1 MCETHNLLSMGDFS
15 FRSEPHP
22 HHLCRS
28 ASHGVGTISSAR
40 RCTLRAGHDRVI
52 PGTDTSRPRS
62 PNDRCSCPRGTRRP
76 VSRCSSLQ
84 RTIHRILGKK
94 GTSPACACRAQKH
107 HLDIRQER
115 WGSKID
121 RIESEQAAFYGTGP
135 GIGGGKNGRN

>member
-1 MCETHNLLSMGDFS
+1 MYETHNLLSMGDFP
-15 FRSEPHP
+15 SEANHTPITFAAV
-22 HHLCRS
+22 LLMVWGLFLR
-28 ASHGVGTISSAR
+28 HGGAHFET
-40 RCTLRAGHDRVI
+40 GHDRVI

-121 RIESEQAAFYGTGP
+121 RIGP
-135 GIGGGKNGRN
+135 SRRLFMGQIQE